1 MKIVPLEQGE
11 YVVLVLRK
19 HWFIFLG
26 QLITFLMALVIGMF
40 VFSFKDFLYGVF
52 AKIFVDPFLDLLL
65 VLYALLLVIAYF
77 ISWVHAYYDIWL
89 VTNRRIIDIKQ
100 RGLFDREI
108 SEFMISRVQDVTTKV
123 PNMFATLLGF
133 GTMTIQ
139 TAGERSFTVHDIPHL
154 EEAKRL
160 IIKCSKEE
168 ILLGQHP

>member
-19 HWFIFLG
+19 HWFIFFG
-26 QLITFLMALVIGMF
+26 QLSAFLMAF
-40 VFSFKDFLYGVF
+40 VVGAFVSSFKDFLYGTF
-52 AKIFVDPFLDLLL
+52 DKTAVDMLVDLLFI
-65 VLYALLLVIAYF
+65 LYALVLVAGYF
-77 ISWVHAYYDIWL
+77 VSWVHTYYDIWL

-108 SEFMISRVQDVTTKV
+108 SEFMISRVQDVTTEV
-123 PNMFATLLGF
+123 PNMLATLLGF

-168 ILLGQHP
+168 IALGHQ